1 MSCDSDSRAVAVA
14 PLRGQN
20 KMRYRSWLV
29 VPGES
34 EKKLAKAVASG
45 ADVIVIDL
53 DGPLSASARDEARRR
68 TAEWLGVHRQ
78 HVTGGVPTGRW
89 VRISALD
96 SRLWRDDLIAVM
108 KGMPDGIIL
117 PRASGPDAV
126 QHLAS
131 EIYEL
136 EGGNHIRSGS
146 TRIMPVVS
154 GSAEGALAFP
164 AYLAASAPRLA
175 GLMWDAPALASAI
188 GATRSR
194 EGKTGPWVGAF
205 AHVRAQTL
213 LTAHARGWLAID
225 TAYPDVADGKGL
237 KTAVQASR
245 GDGFSGMIALHPGQL
260 AEINTAFQ
268 PSEEELAQ
276 ARSIAS
282 AFGENVESG
291 GETIDRRMVNQAQV
305 KLARRL
311 LGLDMQRPPEPPRQ
325 TVMRT
330 A

>member
-1 MSCDSDSRAVAVA
+1 
-14 PLRGQN
+14 
-20 KMRYRSWLV
+20 MRYRSWLV

-34 EKKLAKAVASG
+34 EKKLSLAASTG
-45 ADVIVIDL
+45 ADVVVIDL
-53 DGPLSASARDEARRR
+53 DGPLNAATRDEARRR
-68 TAEWLGVHRQ
+68 AAEWLGVHRQ

-96 SRLWRDDLIAVM
+96 SRLWRDDLVAVM
-108 KGMPDGIIL
+108 KGMPDGVIL

-136 EGGNHIRSGS
+136 ESSNHVRSGS
-146 TRIMPVVS
+146 TRIIPVVG

-175 GLMWDAPALASAI
+175 GLMWDAGALAAAI

-194 EGKTGPWVGAF
+194 ESKAGPWTGAF
-205 AHVRAQTL
+205 AHVRTQTL
-213 LTAHARGWLAID
+213 LNAHARGWLAID
-225 TAYPDVADGKGL
+225 TAYPDHADAKGL
-237 KTAVQASR
+237 KAAVKASR
-245 GDGFSGMIALHPGQL
+245 ADGFSGMTAIHPGQI
-260 AEINTAFQ
+260 ADINAAFQ
-268 PSEEELAQ
+268 PSEEDLAH
-276 ARSIAS
+276 ARAIAS
-282 AFGENVESG
+282 AFGDEVDG
-291 GETIDRRMVNQAQV
+291 GCASVDRRMVNQAQV

-311 LGLDMQRPPEPPRQ
+311 LGLDMERAPDPQRPGG
-325 TVMRT
+325 MLRT